1 MPSPKAVLPFHN
13 FAFISMSNNSPC
25 EMAAHIVST
34 RSFMR
39 RIGAKMAEN
48 IDRDCDSRSDESIE
62 KQLTV
67 IDEAIDNARCMEQ
80 DTILWEK
87 GNLRDAF
94 MEMLKLHILI

>member
-1 MPSPKAVLPFHN
+1 
-13 FAFISMSNNSPC
+13 
-25 EMAAHIVST
+25 MAAHIVST

-48 IDRDCDSRSDESIE
+48 IDRDCNSDESIE

-94 MEMLKLHILI
+94 MEMLKLHILT